1 MRNLLQRSIISNIR
15 LGTSHQS
22 IESNDSL
29 TLSLGFNIDGLIRE
43 IFSQKNWER
52 AYDKHDNGFRL
63 TVLLELKVCKKTVE
77 NIKFVRKAVLFWT
90 RNPKLTYRVWIS
102 IIKEETPY
110 YPLTIEEAKSLL
122 FDITK
127 NIILES
133 KMLKKGENNIQISIR
148 VSWGRH
154 LYTEPSELR
163 AESEFVKVIKF

>member
-1 MRNLLQRSIISNIR
+1 MRNLLQTSFISDIK
-15 LGTSHQS
+15 LGTSHES
-22 IESNDSL
+22 IESNESL
-29 TLSLGFNIDGLIRE
+29 TLNLGFNIDGQIRE

-63 TVLLELKVCKKTVE
+63 TVQLELKVCNKTIE

-90 RNPKLTYRVWIS
+90 RNPKLSYRVWIS

-127 NIILES
+127 NIVLDS
-133 KMLKKGENNIQISIR
+133 KVLKKGENKIQVSIR
-148 VSWGRH
+148 VSWGKH

-163 AESEFVKVIKF
+163 GESEFVKVNKF

>member
-1 MRNLLQRSIISNIR
+1 MRNLLQRSFISNIR
-15 LGTSHQS
+15 LGTSQES

-90 RNPKLTYRVWIS
+90 RNPKLSYRVWIS
-102 IIKEETPY
+102 IINEETPY

-127 NIILES
+127 NIILDS

>member
-1 MRNLLQRSIISNIR
+1 LQRSFISNIR
-15 LGTSHQS
+15 LGTSQES

-90 RNPKLTYRVWIS
+90 RNPKLT
-102 IIKEETPY
+102 
-110 YPLTIEEAKSLL
+110 
-122 FDITK
+122 
-127 NIILES
+127 
-133 KMLKKGENNIQISIR
+133 
-148 VSWGRH
+148 
-154 LYTEPSELR
+154 
-163 AESEFVKVIKF
+163 

>member
-1 MRNLLQRSIISNIR
+1 MRNFLQRSFISDIR
-15 LGTSHQS
+15 LGTSHES

-29 TLSLGFNIDGLIRE
+29 TLNLSFNIDGQIRE

-63 TVLLELKVCKKTVE
+63 TVQLELKVCNKTIE

-90 RNPKLTYRVWIS
+90 RNPKLSYRVWIS

-110 YPLTIEEAKSLL
+110 YPLTIQEAKSLL

-127 NIILES
+127 SIILDS
-133 KMLKKGENNIQISIR
+133 KMLKKGENNIQVSIQ
-148 VSWGRH
+148 VSWGKH

-163 AESEFVKVIKF
+163 GESEFVKVNKF